1 MAGDRAL
8 SGPILGKW
16 PAPGETRHG
25 RVSFRH
31 GDGII
36 AITSRRA
43 RLASTSSLWDTGP
56 DAGQLLL
63 SAHDDEW
70 ERSHCFAVA
79 RPMPLLP
86 SVMSAIFPSNLPM
99 CFSCLVISLW
109 NTDSVQ

>member
-36 AITSRRA
+36 DNRHYLKTRKTG
-43 RLASTSSLWDTGP
+43 LDEFLWDTGP
-56 DAGQLLL
+56 DAG
-63 SAHDDEW
+63 
-70 ERSHCFAVA
+70 
-79 RPMPLLP
+79 
-86 SVMSAIFPSNLPM
+86 
-99 CFSCLVISLW
+99 
-109 NTDSVQ
+109 

>member
-43 RLASTSSLWDTGP
+43 SLASTSSCGTPAQTPGNYSYRRTTMSGSGHTASPWQ
-56 DAGQLLL
+56 GQCRYC
-63 SAHDDEW
+63 H
-70 ERSHCFAVA
+70 
-79 RPMPLLP
+79 
-86 SVMSAIFPSNLPM
+86 
-99 CFSCLVISLW
+99 
-109 NTDSVQ
+109 Q

>member
-1 MAGDRAL
+1 MARDRAL

-16 PAPGETRHG
+16 PAPRETRHE

-43 RLASTSSLWDTGP
+43 RLASTSSCGTPAQTPGNYSYRRTTMSGSGHT
-56 DAGQLLL
+56 A
-63 SAHDDEW
+63 S
-70 ERSHCFAVA
+70 
-79 RPMPLLP
+79 MPLLSP
-86 SVMSAIFPSNLPM
+86 VMSAMFPSNLPM

>member
-43 RLASTSSLWDTGP
+43 RLASTSSCGTPAQTPGNYSYRHTTMSESGHTASPWQ
-56 DAGQLLL
+56 GQCRYC
-63 SAHDDEW
+63 H
-70 ERSHCFAVA
+70 
-79 RPMPLLP
+79 
-86 SVMSAIFPSNLPM
+86 
-99 CFSCLVISLW
+99 
-109 NTDSVQ
+109 Q